1 MLGSSGHLCSLEQPT
16 ASSLGPGDRNQKK
29 NHTTQLQELALLI
42 PVTLKTGSKKLT
54 KKEIL
59 LHVLHYIQYLQR
71 AIDVVK
77 ALLKSY
83 LSDEE
88 GGLGAPGWNPASDQA
103 SRRHFT
109 PSSSPCSQNSH
120 VWGARQKPRKKK
132 LTRAAPELQT
142 WSQRSRRSLDLD
154 TTSQKLVT
162 PSEQEEENM
171 GWTTTP
177 PRCPDAC
184 EAVLPS
190 VQEENGDE
198 EAGAQLTLL
207 DMANDIDFDDITSH
221 YYADGPQDEEPDLAF
236 KDESTGEMIYFLNGT
251 AFYPRQQMVFYD
263 SSQEVDKDAP
273 DADPWL
279 PVCPLEGSS
288 QESLLALPP
297 PQVPTWS
304 VTGHPEEILGLSP
317 SLFSSPSRLL
327 PEQILED
334 DTMFLTQGLFE
345 EVLLDPE
352 SLLAAPQ
359 EKDAPAGAAQV
370 PPDFYSMRQSSV
382 SLDHCYLSM
391 SDNSKALSSP
401 GSDADTASLVDQQED
416 AQGSQSSNEE
426 DDDYTWSPT
435 QRASTLSAAGRKS
448 KKGHRASKAPVKPKE
463 SKKAPCPAP
472 VKKKCVNGFIMF
484 CRMNR
489 KPYIRACPGTASTAA
504 TKELAQLWR
513 MMTQKER
520 KPYCI
525 KARRFSRQHN
535 RIVKQDS
542 SDSEDEE
549 WETPKP
555 FYQLLAEKLMASQ
568 DQAQSLAPPRD

>member
-1 MLGSSGHLCSLEQPT
+1 ME
-16 ASSLGPGDRNQKK
+16 NQKK

-71 AIDVVK
+71 TIDVVK
-77 ALLKSY
+77 ALLKFY
-83 LSDEE
+83 LSNEE
-88 GGLGAPGWNPASDQA
+88 GGPGGLDWNPATGPARQ
-103 SRRHFT
+103 RHST

-120 VWGARQKPRKKK
+120 LWGACQKPRKKK
-132 LTRAAPELQT
+132 LTRAASELQT
-142 WSQRSRRSLDLD
+142 GSQKSRRFLALD
-154 TTSQKLVT
+154 TPKKLVT
-162 PSEQEEENM
+162 SSDQKEENM
-171 GWTTTP
+171 GRTTTP

-184 EAVLPS
+184 DPPKAALS
-190 VQEENGDE
+190 SSQEGNGDE

-207 DMANDIDFDDITSH
+207 DMANDVNFEDIASCCCTN
-221 YYADGPQDEEPDLAF
+221 GPQDDKPDPAF
-236 KDESTGEMIYFLNGT
+236 EDESRGEMIYFLNET
-251 AFYPRQQMVFYD
+251 PFYPRQQMVFYD
-263 SSQEVDKDAP
+263 SSEEVDKEVP

-279 PVCPLEGSS
+279 PVCTPEGSS
-288 QESLLALPP
+288 QESLLAFPP

-304 VTGHPEEILGLSP
+304 PTGHPGEILGLSP
-317 SLFSSPSRLL
+317 SLFSAPKILL

-352 SLLAAPQ
+352 SSPSACMLVAPQ
-359 EKDAPAGAAQV
+359 EKDALSGAPEA
-370 PPDFYSMRQSSV
+370 PSDFYSLCQSSV
-382 SLDHCYLSM
+382 SLDHCYLSL

-401 GSDADTASLVDQQED
+401 SSDTDTDPLLEQEEDTQADPEGSR
-416 AQGSQSSNEE
+416 SSNDE
-426 DDDYTWSPT
+426 DDDSTWSPT
-435 QRASTLSAAGRKS
+435 QRSSSLSAAGRKGR
-448 KKGHRASKAPVKPKE
+448 KGQASKGPVKPKQ
-463 SKKAPCPAP
+463 SKKAPCPTQ

-513 MMTQKER
+513 VMTQKER

-542 SDSEDEE
+542 SDSEDED

-555 FYQLLAEKLMASQ
+555 FYQLLAEKSRASQ
-568 DQAQSLAPPRD
+568 DLARGPPPHRD

>member
-1 MLGSSGHLCSLEQPT
+1 LSDPRLSSGYCNYTQLLSQN
-16 ASSLGPGDRNQKK
+16 RNQKK

-207 DMANDIDFDDITSH
+207 DMANDIDFDDITSTCCNPVLV
-221 YYADGPQDEEPDLAF
+221 AG
-236 KDESTGEMIYFLNGT
+236 GT
-251 AFYPRQQMVFYD
+251 AGDHLATPGARPLCLPLDSASYRQQMVFYD

-288 QESLLALPP
+288 QGSLLALPP

-334 DTMFLTQGLFE
+334 DTMFLTQGEPPGPGHTLNPFTSHG
-345 EVLLDPE
+345 DH
-352 SLLAAPQ
+352 
-359 EKDAPAGAAQV
+359 V